1 MTSLFLINL
10 EGYDNQ
16 YTIWNTSATHASC
29 SSNMNLP
36 LLIRTLGMGKHLG
49 GPIKEVPK
57 CVGGWKP
64 EVHIWASSL
73 HILFALLIHTY
84 WNISCSRRYMYFPT
98 CHPISP
104 HFVICCSSG
113 RHWISLYFNN
123 LRNRNKCV
131 VIRNRFLKADC
142 LNYKVFFQVW

>member
-1 MTSLFLINL
+1 MKYLCNVCKLFVKYEFTLT
-10 EGYDNQ
+10 
-16 YTIWNTSATHASC
+16 YT
-29 SSNMNLP
+29 P
-36 LLIRTLGMGKHLG
+36 LGNGETLG
-49 GPIKEVPK
+49 GPIKEVPR

-73 HILFALLIHTY
+73 HILFALLSHTY
-84 WNISCSRRYMYFPT
+84 CNISCSRHYMYFPT
-98 CHPISP
+98 CHPIFP
-104 HFVICCSSG
+104 HFICCSSG
-113 RHWISLYFNN
+113 RRWTSFYFNN